1 MIAGI
6 VVLMTIMLYVF
17 ARAAE
22 HVWLNARKE
31 DVERQELI
39 AKVLLDQIG
48 EVRALVNHRLTEVM
62 KAQLVA
68 LEGQAIVM
76 TYVEHPPDE
85 IRELMTVTMK
95 RVTELKVELLTREE
109 QEEEILRQRKSNE
122 LRPT

>member
-1 MIAGI
+1 MIAG
-6 VVLMTIMLYVF
+6 VVCLMTIMLYVF
-17 ARAAE
+17 ARAIE
-22 HVWLNARKE
+22 YVWLNARKE

>member
-1 MIAGI
+1 MIGGI
-6 VVLMTIMLYVF
+6 ICLMTIILYVF
-17 ARAAE
+17 ARAVE

-31 DVERQELI
+31 DIERQELI

-48 EVRALVNHRLTEVM
+48 EVRILVNHRLTEVM

-68 LEGQAIVM
+68 LEGQAVIM
-76 TYVEHPPDE
+76 TYVENPPAE

-122 LRPT
+122 LRQI